1 MRELWL
7 NEMLASRGGQGV
19 KVLCPVSVDQGQLRS
34 LQGCP
39 QTRCARY
46 DAFRWD
52 ISCCMGKKNETI
64 DWGGVSRLEVTA
76 MLTVHGTKSCFTDP
90 MQSDCAPVR
99 GIYLGCMK
107 QLLFKL

>member
-1 MRELWL
+1 
-7 NEMLASRGGQGV
+7 
-19 KVLCPVSVDQGQLRS
+19 
-34 LQGCP
+34 
-39 QTRCARY
+39 
-46 DAFRWD
+46 
-52 ISCCMGKKNETI
+52 MGKKNGTI

-76 MLTVHGTKSCFTDP
+76 MLTAHGTKSCFTDP